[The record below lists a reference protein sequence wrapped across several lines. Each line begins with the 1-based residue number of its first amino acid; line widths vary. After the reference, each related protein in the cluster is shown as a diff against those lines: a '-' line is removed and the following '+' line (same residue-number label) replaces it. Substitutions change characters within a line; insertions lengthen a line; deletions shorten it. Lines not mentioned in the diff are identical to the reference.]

1 MFIRG
6 LDILFSAV
14 AIIILSPLLIF
25 ICFLL
30 LLTGEGKVFYLQS
43 RIGLKREEFNLIKFA
58 TMLEDSPNIG
68 SGELTE
74 KDDPR
79 VLPVG
84 RFLRASK
91 INELPQLLNI
101 LKGQMSFVGPR
112 PQTKKYFSLYADDVK
127 AALYNIKPGLTGIAS
142 LVFRNEEE
150 LFGIVQ
156 NPITFDEQIL
166 VPYKGKLEVWFSK
179 NKSIFLYLK
188 IILLTILAVIS
199 PNKDI
204 ANLFFT
210 NLPKRPLE
218 IDIMFRKHK

>member
-6 LDILFSAV
+6 LDIVFSAV

-43 RIGLKREEFNLIKFA
+43 RIGLKREEFNLIKFV

-84 RFLRASK
+84 RFLRTSK

-112 PQTKKYFSLYADDVK
+112 PQPQQYFSLYADDVK
-127 AALYNIKPGLTGIAS
+127 AALHNIKPGLTGIAS

-156 NPITFDEQIL
+156 NPIAFDEQIL
-166 VPYKGKLEVWFSK
+166 VPYKGELEVWFSK

-188 IILLTILAVIS
+188 IILLTILVVIY

-204 ANLFFT
+204 ANLFFK
-210 NLPKRPLE
+210 NLPKRPPE
-218 IDIMFRKHK
+218 IDIMFRKDK

>member
-204 ANLFFT
+204 ANLFFK
-210 NLPKRPLE
+210 NLPKRPSE

>member
-1 MFIRG
+1 MLIRG

-204 ANLFFT
+204 ANLFFK
-210 NLPKRPLE
+210 NLPKRPSE